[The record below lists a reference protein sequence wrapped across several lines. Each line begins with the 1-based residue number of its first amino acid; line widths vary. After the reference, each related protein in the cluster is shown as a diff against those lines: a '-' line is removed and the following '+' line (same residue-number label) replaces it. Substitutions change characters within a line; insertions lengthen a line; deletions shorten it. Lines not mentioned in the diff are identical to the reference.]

1 MWRYNWMK
9 SGRLCV
15 KVEAALAHS
24 PQPEGER
31 GMPELTVNSG
41 LFTRQFFQIG
51 FNLADLIGYD

>member
-9 SGRLCV
+9 SGRLRIT
-15 KVEAALAHS
+15 KLRQRGLIPLS
-24 PQPEGER
+24 PKGRGEC
-31 GMPELTVNSG
+31 PLTVSSA